1 MWVCGCMGEYIRPRR
16 PIIIGIYTL
25 IKSQLFLQLCIL
37 GGEVHHRM
45 SGLEN
50 NDNRPRFV
58 QMYILDQEQQLQ
70 LRLERHPTARQ
81 QLLKILQE
89 TLHQVISS

>member
-1 MWVCGCMGEYIRPRR
+1 
-16 PIIIGIYTL
+16 
-25 IKSQLFLQLCIL
+25 
-37 GGEVHHRM
+37 
-45 SGLEN
+45 
-50 NDNRPRFV
+50 
-58 QMYILDQEQQLQ
+58 LDQEQQLQ